1 MVFLIARAMQRLRDA
16 TTSIS
21 RVGRPSKVPPL
32 PVFAEFIGDCCVGK
46 TTLLTMMQEFY
57 IDKPLPSK
65 LCLSMRADDPREA
78 VREGQRAALLHKELS
93 TEDGLASTV
102 AERRTDYFL
111 YAGDVAAAQLQV
123 CDSVGQALTKVDSPA
138 DRSRLYER
146 YHERLCRANVVW
158 LVVRCPSDVSG
169 DDPQLLND
177 IRLGQLYL
185 RAALSAH
192 AGTDQRVSVVILITR
207 IDAVFDS
214 AQRAQEALTESAIR
228 KMLSPLIGMIEASE
242 VLHSA
247 VVIPV
252 SAMGFATLTAQSGG
266 SRATLRPGG
275 RCQPFNVQG
284 VMPWSILHGILPQE
298 TGLTVRQSEMR
309 SRVITMLEADLRE
322 LNPWMCKIR

>member
-1 MVFLIARAMQRLRDA
+1 MVFLLARAMQRLRDA
-16 TTSIS
+16 TKSIS
-21 RVGRPSKVPPL
+21 RVGLPSKVPPL

-46 TTLLTMMQEFY
+46 TTLLTIVQEFY
-57 IDKPLPSK
+57 IDRPLPSK
-65 LCLSMRADDPREA
+65 LFISLHADDPREA
-78 VREGQRAALLHKELS
+78 VREGQRAAALHKELS

-102 AERRTDYFL
+102 ADRRTDYFL
-111 YAGDVAAAQLQV
+111 YAGDVAAVQLQV
-123 CDSVGQALTKVDSPA
+123 SDSVGQALTKVDSPA
-138 DRSRLYER
+138 DRGKLYER
-146 YHERLCRANVVW
+146 YRERLCRANVVW

-169 DDPQLLND
+169 DDPQLRND
-177 IRLGQLYL
+177 INLGMVYL

-214 AQRAQEALTESAIR
+214 AQRAQETLTESAIR
-228 KMLSPLIGMIEASE
+228 KMLSPLIGLIEASE

-247 VVIPV
+247 VVMPV
-252 SAMGFATLTAQSGG
+252 SAMGFGTLTAQAGG

-298 TGLTVRQSEMR
+298 TGLKARQSEMR

>member
-1 MVFLIARAMQRLRDA
+1 M
-16 TTSIS
+16 
-21 RVGRPSKVPPL
+21 
-32 PVFAEFIGDCCVGK
+32 
-46 TTLLTMMQEFY
+46 
-57 IDKPLPSK
+57 
-65 LCLSMRADDPREA
+65 
-78 VREGQRAALLHKELS
+78 
-93 TEDGLASTV
+93 
-102 AERRTDYFL
+102 
-111 YAGDVAAAQLQV
+111 
-123 CDSVGQALTKVDSPA
+123 
-138 DRSRLYER
+138 
-146 YHERLCRANVVW
+146 VW

-169 DDPQLLND
+169 DDPQLEND
-177 IRLGQLYL
+177 IRLGQRYL

-192 AGTDQRVSVVILITR
+192 AGTDQRVSVVILITK

-214 AQRAQEALTESAIR
+214 AQRAQETLTESAIR
-228 KMLSPLIGMIEASE
+228 KMLSPLIALIEASE

-247 VVIPV
+247 VVMPV
-252 SAMGFATLTAQSGG
+252 SAIGFATLTAQAGG